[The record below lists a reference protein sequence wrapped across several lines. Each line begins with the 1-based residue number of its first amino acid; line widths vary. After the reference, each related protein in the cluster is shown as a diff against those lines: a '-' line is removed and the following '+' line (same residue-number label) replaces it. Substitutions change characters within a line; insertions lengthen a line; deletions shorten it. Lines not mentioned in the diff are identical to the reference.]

1 MVVLLL
7 RGWGAAVSPCCASPA
22 AVSKA
27 DAVVRDAVTAS
38 TERAT
43 VPGPMDLDLRKLR
56 SFVAVA
62 EHLHFRR
69 AAEALH
75 IAQPALSR
83 QIRALERELGVQ
95 LFDRDQRSTA
105 LTAAGRQLLDDA
117 RPLLAAADATRRRV
131 QRAARGAHHLVVG
144 FRAGITVTAATQAFA
159 ARRPEVTVEVRR
171 LEWDEQEDLVRSGRV
186 DIAYVRRPID
196 ERGLRLIPLFS
207 EDRLAALPRTH
218 PLAGRAALSVRDL
231 AGVPHLRYLEP
242 APAQGGTLLR
252 SVEEKLEHVASG
264 HGIIVLPRSATAYY
278 TRPDVVYVPLT
289 DAEPDEV
296 YLACEAGRRT
306 KLLSDFVAA
315 AQSVAPAHALA
326 AAPAG

>member
-1 MVVLLL
+1 
-7 RGWGAAVSPCCASPA
+7 
-22 AVSKA
+22 
-27 DAVVRDAVTAS
+27 
-38 TERAT
+38 
-43 VPGPMDLDLRKLR
+43 MDLDLRKLR

-83 QIRALERELGVQ
+83 QIRALERELGVR

-131 QRAARGAHHLVVG
+131 QRAARGTHHLVVG

-159 ARRPEVTVEVRR
+159 MRRPEVTVEVRR
-171 LEWDEQEDLVRSGRV
+171 LEWDDQEDLVRSGRV

-207 EDRLAALPRTH
+207 EDRLAALPRAH
-218 PLAGRAALSVRDL
+218 RLAGRGALSVRDL
-231 AGVPHLRYLEP
+231 AAEPHLRYLEP
-242 APAQGGTLLR
+242 APAQGGTPLR
-252 SVEEKLEHVASG
+252 SIEEKLEHVASG

-278 TRPDVVYVPLT
+278 SRPDVVYVPLT
-289 DAEPDEV
+289 DAEPDAV
-296 YLACEAGRRT
+296 YLACEAGRRA
-306 KLLSDFVAA
+306 KLLSDFIAA
-315 AQSVAPAHALA
+315 AQSVAPAGAVA